1 MPPSRMAVLQVHV
14 KSFLLLQ
21 RPFLTHESM
30 VYRKAPSPRELSA
43 KPTEGVK
50 EYFACADY
58 SFVKFMTDEELVTV
72 IRQ

>member
-1 MPPSRMAVLQVHV
+1 
-14 KSFLLLQ
+14 
-21 RPFLTHESM
+21 M